1 MFRPLNNEVRPVSWL
16 VIFRPI
22 NSFTEGLK
30 KHTWLRLLFAYCAIC
45 NFFFVKDNFIDNNK
59 FNKEEFKLDENNP
72 RNSISTEET
81 LENELMS
88 DDEIDFHQDFFP
100 KIDTIRF
107 TDLLVDDWKDKIQQ
121 FYERIYQNISR
132 IKNI

>member
-1 MFRPLNNEVRPVSWL
+1 MNVSYQN
-16 VIFRPI
+16 IP
-22 NSFTEGLK
+22 
-30 KHTWLRLLFAYCAIC
+30 

-59 FNKEEFKLDENNP
+59 FSKENFKLGENNP

-81 LENELMS
+81 VENDFMS

-100 KIDTIRF
+100 KNDAIKF

>member
-1 MFRPLNNEVRPVSWL
+1 MSVSYQN
-16 VIFRPI
+16 IP
-22 NSFTEGLK
+22 
-30 KHTWLRLLFAYCAIC
+30 
-45 NFFFVKDNFIDNNK
+45 NFFFVKDNFIGNNK

-81 LENELMS
+81 VENDFMS

-121 FYERIYQNISR
+121 FYERIFQNISR

>member
-1 MFRPLNNEVRPVSWL
+1 MSVSYQN
-16 VIFRPI
+16 IP
-22 NSFTEGLK
+22 
-30 KHTWLRLLFAYCAIC
+30 

-59 FNKEEFKLDENNP
+59 FNKEEFKLGENNH
-72 RNSISTEET
+72 RNSVSTEET
-81 LENELMS
+81 FENDFIS

-100 KIDTIRF
+100 KNDAIKF

-132 IKNI
+132 IKYI

>member
-1 MFRPLNNEVRPVSWL
+1 MSVSYQN
-16 VIFRPI
+16 IP
-22 NSFTEGLK
+22 
-30 KHTWLRLLFAYCAIC
+30 

-88 DDEIDFHQDFFP
+88 DD
-100 KIDTIRF
+100 TIKF

>member
-1 MFRPLNNEVRPVSWL
+1 MSVSYQN
-16 VIFRPI
+16 IP
-22 NSFTEGLK
+22 
-30 KHTWLRLLFAYCAIC
+30 
-45 NFFFVKDNFIDNNK
+45 NFFFVKDNFIGNNK

-121 FYERIYQNISR
+121 FYERIFQNISS

>member
-1 MFRPLNNEVRPVSWL
+1 MSVSYQN
-16 VIFRPI
+16 IP
-22 NSFTEGLK
+22 
-30 KHTWLRLLFAYCAIC
+30 
-45 NFFFVKDNFIDNNK
+45 NFFFVKDNFIGNNK

-100 KIDTIRF
+100 KIDIIRF

-121 FYERIYQNISR
+121 FYERIFQNISR